1 MILPDNQYTAPPVP
15 GAAIAV
21 HTFGDFVQFNPHLH
35 LIVTDGCFSDN
46 GTFVK
51 GPVPE
56 PKDLQ
61 ELFRNE
67 VLKMLKAGGKS
78 MMLSLKICCLGTT
91 IETELTCDYK
101 CSQLPPIDYWTQ

>member
-1 MILPDNQYTAPPVP
+1 VIFAISSIGLSWKVLSAYLKQPVPFDDAVP

-21 HTFGDFVQFNPHLH
+21 HSFGDFVQFNPHLH
-35 LIVTDGCFSDN
+35 LIVTDGCLSNN

-61 ELFRNE
+61 DL
-67 VLKMLKAGGKS
+67 
-78 MMLSLKICCLGTT
+78 
-91 IETELTCDYK
+91 
-101 CSQLPPIDYWTQ
+101 